1 MFSEVEGSRQ
11 EAYAA
16 FHGSRLVGLED
27 SLINLNYG
35 GRYFGPHLKQEPL
48 RRRLRT

>member
-27 SLINLNYG
+27 SMINLNYG
-35 GRYFGPHLKQEPL
+35 GRYVGLHLNQEPL
-48 RRRLRT
+48 CHRLHT